1 MPRRTIATIAISNGF
16 PLESVQY
23 ILGHTTMKQT
33 LHYARILSTKVLN
46 DMRQLGEKLSNL
58 KLPDDF

>member
-1 MPRRTIATIAISNGF
+1 
-16 PLESVQY
+16 
-23 ILGHTTMKQT
+23 MKQT

-58 KLPDDF
+58 KLPEDF